1 MGVFGKGEEYVDYT
15 LLKKK
20 GLLKAKEEQVRKS
33 VKTEGG
39 FIDFTSMRN
48 EPSSNNSYSNSTTA
62 PETNTNNF
70 GFLADMASS
79 AINSQVNSSPFAN
92 FDSVL
97 PSTSASEL
105 PGSADGKEFNALKI
119 KVDDLDY
126 KIDRFI
132 ERIDKLEEKLARFG

>member
-1 MGVFGKGEEYVDYT
+1 MGVFGKEEEYIDYT

-20 GLLKAKEEQVRKS
+20 GLLKAKEEQAHKNLN
-33 VKTEGG
+33 TEGG

-48 EPSSNNSYSNSTTA
+48 ESPSNN
-62 PETNTNNF
+62 
-70 GFLADMASS
+70 ASS
-79 AINSQVNSSPFAN
+79 SPAGFE
-92 FDSVL
+92 SVF
-97 PSTSASEL
+97 SGASIPTPENT
-105 PGSADGKEFNALKI
+105 GGKEINALRI